1 MGVRRRQCH
10 QPQYFH
16 PPVKFWKLS
25 WERELQLVR
34 FRKLSQT
41 SPLCDPGLMSKRP
54 VGGIQIHS
62 GSNLIQPQ
70 TKTPSI
76 GNEKY
81 GDRPTITED
90 IGDMTILPVG
100 RSRGIRSRR

>member
-1 MGVRRRQCH
+1 M
-10 QPQYFH
+10 
-16 PPVKFWKLS
+16 KFWKLS

-34 FRKLSQT
+34 FRKLSLT

-100 RSRGIRSRR
+100 RRSRR